1 MQSKKFR
8 SQRFYVGDL
17 VEPTWNP
24 KQPMGTGMIIEIKD
38 IRRLAEPFIVVSWQL
53 AGITKEHE
61 MDIKV
66 ISQVLD

>member
-8 SQRFYVGDL
+8 SQKFYVGDL
-17 VEPTWNP
+17 VVPTWTP
-24 KQPMGTGMIIEIKD
+24 KQSMGTGMIIEIKD
-38 IRRLAEPFIVVSWQL
+38 VGHLTEPFIVVSWQL

-66 ISQVLD
+66 ISQTLD

>member
-8 SQRFYVGDL
+8 IQKFYVGDL
-17 VEPTWNP
+17 VEPAWTP
-24 KQPMGTGMIIEIKD
+24 KQPMGTGLIID
-38 IRRLAEPFIVVSWQL
+38 IEDVGYRTEPFIVVSWQL

-66 ISQVLD
+66 ISQTLD

>member
-8 SQRFYVGDL
+8 TQKFYVGDL
-17 VEPTWNP
+17 VHPTWTP
-24 KQPMGTGMIIEIKD
+24 KQSMGTGVIIDIKD
-38 IRRLAEPFIVVSWQL
+38 VGGRTEPFIVVCWQL

-66 ISQVLD
+66 ISQTLD